1 MGFFKKLVGSAAV
14 IGAAVGGV
22 SYLKKRKE
30 EKYTEDDIFEDF
42 DDEWRSVTRQSG
54 SVKEGRTGR
63 DQYQSG
69 YA

>member
-30 EKYTEDDIFEDF
+30 ENILKMIFLKTLMTKRF
-42 DDEWRSVTRQSG
+42 LILKQILTKMGLR
-54 SVKEGRTGR
+54 K
-63 DQYQSG
+63 
-69 YA
+69 

>member
-14 IGAAVGGV
+14 IGAAVGGI

-42 DDEWRSVTRQSG
+42 DDEKILILKQILTKTELR
-54 SVKEGRTGR
+54 K
-63 DQYQSG
+63 
-69 YA
+69 